1 MTEKLKMEQNPLS
14 VTVEKIK
21 EICPAAVTSEG
32 KIDFEELKTALSD
45 DVAADAIEKYE
56 FTWVGKNTAKAEANR
71 PIRKTLR
78 PVVADSK
85 NWDTTKNLYIEGDNL
100 DALKLLQESYLGKVK
115 MIYIDPPYN
124 TGNDFVYCD
133 EFAAG
138 CEEYLD
144 KKGQCDSD
152 GNRLFKNTE
161 TNGRFHSDWCTMMYP
176 RLKVARDLLTDDGVI
191 FISMDY
197 HELTNLKK
205 ICDEVFGE
213 GNLLGVLSVINN
225 LKGRSDSA
233 FFATCN
239 EFLLVYSKQKLIANI
254 NGFEVEDEEIDN
266 DYKFED
272 EISKYKPIGF
282 RKTGNGWKREDR
294 PYMFYPVIFKNDN
307 FNTVSP
313 EEYKKIYNETSNTFD
328 DAYVKSLKDKYEK
341 LGYEFILPT
350 DESGNYGRWRWGLE
364 TFFKEKDI
372 NLVFNSAHSLC
383 TKMRATI
390 EDGSVRVKTAKT
402 LWYKPEYDTGTAGK
416 ILKKLFDKDIF
427 DNPKSPIYMYDILK
441 VGSNKDSL
449 ILDFFSGAATTA
461 HAVMQLNAEDGG
473 NRRFIMVQLPEE
485 CDTDSEA
492 FKAGYKNICEIGK
505 ERIRRAGEKI
515 KAEHPDKDLDIGFR
529 VLRIDSTNM
538 KDVYYKPSDMT
549 QETLL
554 DSIDNIKNDRT
565 DLDLLFGVMV
575 DCGLPLDM
583 PIETKTCDG
592 KKYYVVNGGD
602 YLVACF
608 ESEISE
614 KLVYE
619 IANLKPT
626 IAVFRDSSFADAKDK
641 VNVTEIFKNI
651 TGRDDCVKVL

>member
-32 KIDFEELKTALSD
+32 KIDFEELKTALCD

-56 FTWVGKNTAKAEANR
+56 FTWVGKNAARAEANR

-133 EFAAG
+133 EFAVG

-161 TNGRFHSDWCTMMYP
+161 TNGRFHSDWCSMMYP
-176 RLKVARDLLTDDGVI
+176 RLKIARDLLSDDGVI
-191 FISMDY
+191 FMSIDE
-197 HELTNLKK
+197 HEVVNLKK
-205 ICDEVFGE
+205 ICDELFNECNYLGQITVVSNPRGRDYGGIAKMHDYILVYRKTQNASLNLVTDKNNVFKSFDELGGFE
-213 GNLLGVLSVINN
+213 LRELRNRNIKFNNQNRPNLYYPFYINKDEKDENN
-225 LKGRSDSA
+225 LY
-233 FFATCN
+233 T
-239 EFLLVYSKQKLIANI
+239 
-254 NGFEVEDEEIDN
+254 
-266 DYKFED
+266 
-272 EISKYKPIGF
+272 ISIEPKDGWLELYPSESQGV
-282 RKTGNGWKREDR
+282 KT
-294 PYMFYPVIFKNDN
+294 V
-307 FNTVSP
+307 
-313 EEYKKIYNETSNTFD
+313 
-328 DAYVKSLKDKYEK
+328 
-341 LGYEFILPT
+341 
-350 DESGNYGRWRWGLE
+350 WRWGKDKALKNLNVNIKAKAMGNGG
-364 TFFKEKDI
+364 FMIVEKYRESR
-372 NLVFNSAHSLC
+372 VMA
-383 TKMRATI
+383 R
-390 EDGSVRVKTAKT
+390 SV
-402 LWYKPEYDTGTAGK
+402 WW
-416 ILKKLFDKDIF
+416 DKDTNTEKGTLLLKNMFNGKVF
-427 DNPKSPIYMYDILK
+427 DYPKTVEMLIKMLEM
-441 VGSNKDSL
+441 GSCGEDEN
-449 ILDFFSGAATTA
+449 IVVDFFSGSATTA

-473 NRRFIMVQLPEE
+473 NRRFIMVQLPEKCE
-485 CDTDSEA
+485 EESEA

-515 KAEHPDKDLDIGFR
+515 KAENPDKDMDIGFR

-538 KDVYYKPSDMT
+538 KDVYYKPSDTT
-549 QETLL
+549 QKTLL
-554 DSIDNIKNDRT
+554 DAVDNIKADRS
-565 DLDLLFGVMV
+565 DMDLLFGVMV

-608 ESEISE
+608 EPEISE

>member
-1 MTEKLKMEQNPLS
+1 MIEKLKMEQNPLS

-32 KIDFEELKTALSD
+32 KIDFEELKTALGD

-56 FTWVGKNTAKAEANR
+56 FTWVGKNAAKAEANR

-78 PVVADSK
+78 PVVTDSK
-85 NWDTTKNLYIEGDNL
+85 DWDNTKNLYIEGDNL

-161 TNGRFHSDWCTMMYP
+161 TNGRFHSDWCSMIYS
-176 RLKVARDLLTDDGVI
+176 RLKIARDLLSDDGVI
-191 FISMDY
+191 FVSIDD
-197 HELTNLKK
+197 HEVANLRK
-205 ICDEVFGE
+205 IGNEIFGE
-213 GNLLGVLSVINN
+213 NNFIAQVIWERAFAPVNLMKHFSPSHDYLVVFAKNIEKAACNGIPRSDETNERYSNPDNDPRGVWSSSDISVGPAVESNIYTITTPSGRRVQPPA
-225 LKGRSDSA
+225 GRSWRLSEKA
-233 FFATCN
+233 FSERLQDNRIWFGPDGDGVPRIKR
-239 EFLLVYSKQKLIANI
+239 FLSEL
-254 NGFEVEDEEIDN
+254 
-266 DYKFED
+266 
-272 EISKYKPIGF
+272 
-282 RKTGNGWKREDR
+282 RKTGVTPMTIWKYTE
-294 PYMFYPVIFKNDN
+294 VEHSQ
-307 FNTVSP
+307 TA
-313 EEYKKIYNETSNTFD
+313 TQ
-328 DAYVKSLKDKYEK
+328 K
-341 LGYEFILPT
+341 L
-350 DESGNYGRWRWGLE
+350 
-364 TFFKEKDI
+364 
-372 NLVFNSAHSLC
+372 AQ
-383 TKMRATI
+383 
-390 EDGSVRVKTAKT
+390 
-402 LWYKPEYDTGTAGK
+402 
-416 ILKKLFDKDIF
+416 LFDGKKFF
-427 DNPKSPIYMYDILK
+427 DYPKPVALIERCIQLY
-441 VGSNKDSL
+441 SNSDSV
-449 ILDFFSGAATTA
+449 ILDFFSGSATTA

-473 NRRFIMVQLPEE
+473 NRRFIMVQLPEKCE
-485 CDTDSEA
+485 EESEA

-505 ERIRRAGEKI
+505 ERIRRAGEKL
-515 KAEHPDKDLDIGFR
+515 KAENPDKDLDVGFR

-538 KDVYYKPSDMT
+538 KDVYYKPSDTT
-549 QETLL
+549 QKTLL
-554 DSIDNIKNDRT
+554 DAVDNIKADRS
-565 DLDLLFGVMV
+565 DMDLLFGVMV

-608 ESEISE
+608 EPEISE